1 MASVYYKGMF
11 EMCDFTIPVKA
22 ASKKDLSGNSS
33 DLLWQKVKEF
43 MDSKDLVCS
52 EIVTSEQQYQKGDM
66 VVVEVREN
74 GDELKVG
81 VIETIVI
88 KKEKVFLV
96 LRTFLASKEYLGFFQ
111 SVSMAVEHCFTDVKS
126 LADSKPLIRH
136 GTDLRF
142 QFVLHHN
149 LSFDYDHGN

>member
-1 MASVYYKGMF
+1 MR
-11 EMCDFTIPVKA
+11 DFTIPEKV
-22 ASKKDLSGNSS
+22 ASKKDLSGNCS

-43 MDSKDLVCS
+43 MDSKDLICS
-52 EIVTSEQQYQKGDM
+52 EIVTNEQKYQKGDI

-74 GDELKVG
+74 GDELRVG

-88 KKEKVFLV
+88 KKESVFLV
-96 LRTFLASKEYLGFFQ
+96 LRTFIATKEYLGFFQ
-111 SVSMAVEHCFTDVKS
+111 SVSMAVEHCITDVKS
-126 LADSKPLIRH
+126 LVDSKPLIRH

-149 LSFDYDHGN
+149 LSFDCDHGT